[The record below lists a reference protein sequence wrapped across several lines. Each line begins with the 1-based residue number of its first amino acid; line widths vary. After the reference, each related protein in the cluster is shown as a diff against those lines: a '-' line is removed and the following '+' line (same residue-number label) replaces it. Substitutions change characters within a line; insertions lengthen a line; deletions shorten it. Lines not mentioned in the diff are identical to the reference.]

1 MVESSVCVRESGR
14 VGLGGGGVRMSLVS
28 VAVLGSPVSASHLT
42 VKVLRLL
49 LAFRGVLETELRLS
63 GLCAGTCMMKPSP
76 PLCTCFNLPH
86 ATWMQHI
93 SPSVFPGRAI
103 FQSRAASAFLP
114 PFHPRPCQGW
124 CAHAHRHTQT
134 HTQYLSRL

>member
-1 MVESSVCVRESGR
+1 
-14 VGLGGGGVRMSLVS
+14 MSLVS

-124 CAHAHRHTQT
+124 CAHAHRHTHNICLGSET
-134 HTQYLSRL
+134 TQIRTLKAVFWMNDVCIYSPT